1 MMIKVFNKRISLMK
15 LKRPTLLLDRQKC
28 LANVRLMAEKAQRH
42 GVIFR
47 PHFKTHQSAE
57 IGKWFRSFG
66 VEKIAVSSVTMAQYF
81 AASEWKD
88 ITIAFPVNLNE
99 IDEINALSEAIVLNV
114 LIENEE
120 GVQALA
126 EQIRH
131 TVGIFIKI
139 DAGYHRTG
147 VEVDNHEKVL
157 SLIQLLSMTKNLDF
171 KGLILHNGNT
181 YYQTDPKSIL
191 EIHNQSIRQLAEL
204 KAFLIGH
211 DHHPLISIGDTP
223 AMSLTENLEHVDEI
237 RPGNFVFYDLMQQ
250 TLGAC
255 TYDDIA
261 VAMACPVVAVHP
273 ERLEVVIYG
282 GAIHLSK
289 DFLHDEN
296 GRMVFGKVVLLNE
309 TGWSDPIEQTV
320 IKSLSQEHGVIKTTA
335 EKIGLFYPG
344 QFIGI
349 LPVHS
354 CLTTNLADHL
364 LTLDGE
370 KIETMR
376 RFQASRTIQGSIN
389 L

>member
-1 MMIKVFNKRISLMK
+1 MK

-28 LANVRLMAEKAQRH
+28 LANIRFMADKALH
-42 GVIFR
+42 YGVAFR

-57 IGKWFRSFG
+57 IGDWFRSFG
-66 VEKIAVSSVTMAQYF
+66 VERITVSSVTMAQYF
-81 AASEWKD
+81 AASGWKD
-88 ITIAFPVNLNE
+88 ITIAFSVNLNE
-99 IDEINALSEAIVLNV
+99 IDEINALAETIVLNV
-114 LIENEE
+114 LIENDE
-120 GVQALA
+120 GVKALA
-126 EQIRH
+126 EQMKQK
-131 TVGIFIKI
+131 VGVFIKI

-147 VEVDNHEKVL
+147 VDVDNHEKVL
-157 SLIQLLSMTKNLDF
+157 SLIQMLGMSKNLDF
-171 KGLILHNGNT
+171 KGLIVHNGNT
-181 YYQTDPKSIL
+181 YHQTDPKSIL
-191 EIHNQSIRQLAEL
+191 EIHNQSIWRLREL

-211 DHHPLISIGDTP
+211 GLHPLISIGDTP
-223 AMSLTENLEHVDEI
+223 AMSLTENLGHIDEI

-250 TLGAC
+250 KLGAC
-255 TYDDIA
+255 SYHDIA

-289 DFLHDEN
+289 DFLHNEN
-296 GRMVFGKVVLLNE
+296 GRMIFGKVVLLHE

-320 IKSLSQEHGVIKTTA
+320 IKSLSQEHGIIETTA
-335 EKIGLFYPG
+335 EKINLFYPG

-370 KIETMR
+370 KVETMR
-376 RFQASRTIQGSIN
+376 RY
-389 L
+389 